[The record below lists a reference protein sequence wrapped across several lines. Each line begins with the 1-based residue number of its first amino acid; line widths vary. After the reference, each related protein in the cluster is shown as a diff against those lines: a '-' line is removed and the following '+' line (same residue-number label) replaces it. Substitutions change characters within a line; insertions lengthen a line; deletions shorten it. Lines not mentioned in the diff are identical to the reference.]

1 MILLIEA
8 GGIRS
13 SPSLSNRTVLVSAS
27 MISARFARVSN
38 PGPPATGG
46 ADVPDLP
53 LGSTSWPF
61 GAVPAR
67 SFAPAAMADRSATPG
82 RARSA
87 EIKTA
92 TATGLALHRSIEPL
106 PPYLLRHHPRVGQA
120 RTDEPG
126 GQAIRLLYRRNGTDP
141 DAVKG

>member
-1 MILLIEA
+1 MILTIEA

-13 SPSLSNRTVLVSAS
+13 SPSLSNKTVLVSAS
-27 MISARFARVSN
+27 MSSARLARVSN

-46 ADVPDLP
+46 VEVPDLP
-53 LGSTSWPF
+53 LGSTNWPF
-61 GAVPAR
+61 GAAPAR

-92 TATGLALHRSIEPL
+92 TATGLALHCGIEPL
-106 PPYLLRHHPRVGQA
+106 PPYLLRHHPRLRQ
-120 RTDEPG
+120 
-126 GQAIRLLYRRNGTDP
+126 
-141 DAVKG
+141 